1 MPKYGSYPSGAPAQ
15 LTDKALVNRSTS
27 DLTLTVEDVLTALH
41 ALTAVTPAL
50 TTDEV
55 LLNRSGV
62 AKKATVADV
71 IALASAS
78 VKRNLLINGNF
89 VVNQAAYASGAAL
102 AAGNYGH
109 DGWKA
114 GASGGDYTFTQLP
127 NSTTITI
134 ATGKSLIQVVED
146 KMVEGGSYAV
156 SWTGTAQGRAGAN
169 TAVPSGSYA
178 ASPIIINSQLAG
190 TTFSV
195 EFNTGTLGE
204 VMVAPGTAAAT
215 FERLNYDQQLARCL
229 RYFRVL
235 GKGLPGFWFSA
246 TQFALGSPIVPPM
259 RGAPTIALTTTTPVV
274 VDTAVRTGSGS
285 AIATLNTA
293 PSANGWNRI
302 INGFTGATAGVGGT
316 LDGDVI
322 TLAARL

>member
-15 LTDKALVNRSTS
+15 LTDKVLANRSAS
-27 DLTLTVEDVLTALH
+27 DFTLLLSDIAAL
-41 ALTAVTPAL
+41 
-50 TTDEV
+50 
-55 LLNRSGV
+55 
-62 AKKATVADV
+62 
-71 IALASAS
+71 IAQA
-78 VKRNLLINGNF
+78 KRNLLINGNF
-89 VVNQAAYASGAAL
+89 VVNQAAYVSGAAL
-102 AAGNYGH
+102 AAGTYGH

-114 GASGGDYTFTQLP
+114 GASGGDYSFTQLP
-127 NSTTITI
+127 NSTTPTI
-134 ATGKSLIQVVED
+134 AAGKSLIQVVED

-156 SWTGTAQGRAGAN
+156 SWTGTAQGRASAN
-169 TAVPSGSYA
+169 TAVPSGSFA

-195 EFNTGTLGE
+195 EFNAGTLGE
-204 VMVAPGTAAAT
+204 VMVAPGTAAAA
-215 FERLNYDQQLARCL
+215 FERLNFDQQLARCL

-235 GKGLPGFWFSA
+235 GKGLPGFWFST

-259 RGAPTIALTTTTPVV
+259 RAAPTIALTSTTPVV

-285 AIATLNTA
+285 TIAALNTA
-293 PSANGWNRI
+293 PTANGWNRI
-302 INGFTGATAGVGGT
+302 IGGFTGTTAGAGGT